1 MRSQFFL
8 IVVLVLAFSLY
19 AAAQV
24 TTADVVGR
32 VTDTSGAVLPGVMVV
47 IENLGTGASRS
58 AVSSDS
64 GDYVFN
70 LLPPGRYSARFELPG
85 FKTFT
90 VANVMLAAG
99 DRARINAQMTVGAV
113 SESVNVEEQA
123 PLLQTDSATL
133 GTAITG
139 RLVQDLPLNG
149 RNYVQLTQ
157 LVTGVSSGP
166 GNGLATGSRPDDR
179 RLNSSYSVNGQDPVA
194 NNNLIDGMDNN
205 ERFIGTIGI
214 RPSIDAI
221 EEFKVQTNLYSAEVS
236 RTAAGVVN
244 ILTKSGTNTFHGS
257 LFEFLRNDALDA
269 NGNYNL
275 TGTQLPKAKFRQ
287 NQFGGS
293 LGGPVK
299 KDKTFFFGDYERLS
313 IRQGI
318 PIDAIIP
325 TARQRRGDL
334 GENCTSV
341 GGSFDPSGNCSVPS
355 GQLNVAVPIP
365 GIPSGA
371 VPFNDLTRAPY
382 AGALDPVGLK
392 YASLYP
398 LPTSGLVNKSNFV
411 TSPVRPQDAHTFDV
425 RIDHHFS
432 DKTTFF
438 SRYSF
443 NDVSTFQPTGF
454 PDTTVN
460 SVALNPGGNF
470 TASNF
475 SGSNAT
481 RAQNVLLN
489 LVHIF
494 RPNLLVEL
502 KAGAARTAIQSRAV
516 NDGLSV
522 ASALGFPCNAVSC
535 VNLGDDQTFGI
546 PRIIFGGNQYQGLGD
561 VSFVPLLQFDNTY
574 QYSGA
579 VTWTRSAHNVKFGT
593 SLIFRQFSLVQSPSA
608 RGEFTFNA
616 DASNARSTTNDA
628 LANVLFGT
636 PTIVGRRA
644 SLYKPGYRAKEA
656 GFYIQDDWRAR
667 GWLTLNLGIRYDLFP
682 PKTEQYGRMANF
694 DPYTL
699 KTLVPGVN
707 GVGDTAGIIADYKTV
722 APRIGF
728 AATLGD
734 GFVVRGGWGLSY
746 FPTDYTSGVAL
757 RNLPIASV
765 FACGTGAGNP
775 CPAGIGFLS
784 QGVPRPT
791 SPDAYAKL
799 PDGTLDLTQIP
810 PAQLQAVDRNY
821 RIGHTQ
827 QFNVLIEKQFGN
839 SVISAG
845 YVGMRGAN
853 LAQALVDINRGL
865 PTGTSATSPRLF
877 SAFPL
882 IGQVGYYTSHG
893 NSEYNALQINFNRR
907 LSNGLSFTSGYTEA
921 RSHDN
926 VTGLG
931 TGTGGYSN
939 SIGPLP
945 GAFDRINR
953 YDWANSDFNIP
964 RRFTFGGNYD
974 LPFGRN
980 LKGVAGAAFANWR
993 VNGSMAWQ
1001 KGLPLTVVDS
1011 AARSG
1016 IAGVGGSV
1024 ERPDLTGQ
1032 PLLVSNPTVGSTGQ
1046 YLNPAAFALPA
1057 VGTLGNAPRNLT
1069 FGPNQNVINLS
1080 LFKTFT
1086 FTERSNLQ
1094 FRAEA
1099 FNLPNHPVF
1108 DRPAFNNF
1116 GTAAF
1121 GKITG
1126 LAPGYSMRQLQFALK
1141 LLF

>member
-1 MRSQFFL
+1 MRTQFLL
-8 IVVLVLAFSLY
+8 ITVVVLAFSLY

-179 RLNSSYSVNGQDPVA
+179 RLNSSYSVNGQDPVS

-244 ILTKSGTNTFHGS
+244 ILTKSGTNAFHGS
-257 LFEFLRNDALDA
+257 LFEFLRNDAFDA

-325 TARQRRGDL
+325 TARQRIGDL

-341 GGSFDPSGNCSVPS
+341 GGAFDPSGNCSVPS
-355 GQLNVAVPIP
+355 GQLNVAVPIRS
-365 GIPSGA
+365 IPTGP

-411 TSPVRPQDAHTFDV
+411 TSPVRPQNAHTFDV

-432 DKTTFF
+432 DKTNFF

-460 SVALNPGGNF
+460 SVPLNPGGNF
-470 TASNF
+470 AASNF

-481 RAQNVLLN
+481 RAQNVLMN

-535 VNLGDDQTFGI
+535 VNLGVDQTFGI

-628 LANVLFGT
+628 LAHVLVGT
-636 PTIVGRRA
+636 PPIVARRA
-644 SLYKPGYRAKEA
+644 FLYKPGYRAKEA
-656 GFYIQDDWRAR
+656 RFYIQDDWRAR
-667 GWLTLNLGIRYDLFP
+667 GWLTLNLGIRYDRFA
-682 PKTEQYGRMANF
+682 PKTEQYGRMANV

-765 FACGTGAGNP
+765 FACGTGAGNA

-791 SPDAYAKL
+791 PPEAYAKL

-921 RSHDN
+921 RSH
-926 VTGLG
+926 
-931 TGTGGYSN
+931 
-939 SIGPLP
+939 
-945 GAFDRINR
+945 
-953 YDWANSDFNIP
+953 
-964 RRFTFGGNYD
+964 
-974 LPFGRN
+974 
-980 LKGVAGAAFANWR
+980 
-993 VNGSMAWQ
+993 
-1001 KGLPLTVVDS
+1001 
-1011 AARSG
+1011 
-1016 IAGVGGSV
+1016 
-1024 ERPDLTGQ
+1024 
-1032 PLLVSNPTVGSTGQ
+1032 
-1046 YLNPAAFALPA
+1046 A

-1086 FTERSNLQ
+1086 LTERSNLQ

-1108 DRPAFNNF
+1108 DRPQFNNF

>member
-1 MRSQFFL
+1 
-8 IVVLVLAFSLY
+8 
-19 AAAQV
+19 
-24 TTADVVGR
+24 
-32 VTDTSGAVLPGVMVV
+32 
-47 IENLGTGASRS
+47 
-58 AVSSDS
+58 
-64 GDYVFN
+64 
-70 LLPPGRYSARFELPG
+70 
-85 FKTFT
+85 
-90 VANVMLAAG
+90 
-99 DRARINAQMTVGAV
+99 
-113 SESVNVEEQA
+113 
-123 PLLQTDSATL
+123 
-133 GTAITG
+133 
-139 RLVQDLPLNG
+139 
-149 RNYVQLTQ
+149 
-157 LVTGVSSGP
+157 
-166 GNGLATGSRPDDR
+166 
-179 RLNSSYSVNGQDPVA
+179 
-194 NNNLIDGMDNN
+194 
-205 ERFIGTIGI
+205 
-214 RPSIDAI
+214 
-221 EEFKVQTNLYSAEVS
+221 
-236 RTAAGVVN
+236 
-244 ILTKSGTNTFHGS
+244 
-257 LFEFLRNDALDA
+257 
-269 NGNYNL
+269 
-275 TGTQLPKAKFRQ
+275 
-287 NQFGGS
+287 
-293 LGGPVK
+293 
-299 KDKTFFFGDYERLS
+299 
-313 IRQGI
+313 
-318 PIDAIIP
+318 
-325 TARQRRGDL
+325 
-334 GENCTSV
+334 
-341 GGSFDPSGNCSVPS
+341 
-355 GQLNVAVPIP
+355 
-365 GIPSGA
+365 

-382 AGALDPVGLK
+382 AGALDPVGLR

-398 LPTSGLVNKSNFV
+398 LPISNLVNKSNFV
-411 TSPVRPQDAHTFDV
+411 SSPGRPQDAHTFDV
-425 RIDHHFS
+425 RIDHRFT

-443 NDVSTFQPTGF
+443 NDVATFQPTGF

-460 SVALNPGGNF
+460 GVRLNPGGNF

-481 RAQNVLLN
+481 RAQNFLLN

-502 KAGAARTAIQSRAV
+502 KAGAARTSIQSRAV
-516 NDGLSV
+516 NDGLSI

-546 PRIIFGGNQYQGLGD
+546 PRIIFGGNQYQGMGD

-579 VTWTRSAHNVKFGT
+579 VTWTRSAHNVKFGS

-644 SLYKPGYRAKEA
+644 SLYKPGYRANEA

-667 GWLTLNLGIRYDLFP
+667 GWLTLNLGIRYDLFR

-699 KTLVPGVN
+699 KTVLPGVN
-707 GVGDTAGIIADYKTV
+707 GVGDTAGIIADYKTL

-728 AATLGD
+728 AATLGR

-791 SPDAYAKL
+791 PPDGYAKL

-810 PAQLQAVDRNY
+810 PAQLQAVDTNY

-827 QFNVLIEKQFGN
+827 QFNVLVEKQFGN

-853 LAQALVDINRGL
+853 LAQALPDINRGL
-865 PTGTSATSPRLF
+865 PSGTSATSPRLF
-877 SAFPL
+877 STFPQ

-907 LSNGLSFTSGYTEA
+907 LANGLSFTSGYTES

-931 TGTGGYSN
+931 TGTGGFGN
-939 SIGPLP
+939 LIGPLT
-945 GAFDRINR
+945 GAFDRVNR
-953 YDWANSDFNIP
+953 YEWANSDFNIP
-964 RRFTFGGNYD
+964 RRFTFGGNYN

-980 LKGVAGAAFANWR
+980 LKGAAAQAFANWQ

-1016 IAGVGGSV
+1016 VAGVGGSV
-1024 ERPDLTGQ
+1024 ERPNLTGQ
-1032 PLLVSNPTVGSTGQ
+1032 PLLVDHPTVGSAGQ

-1057 VGTLGNAPRNLT
+1057 AGTLGNAPRNLT
-1069 FGPNQNVINLS
+1069 YGPNQSVINLS

-1086 FTERSNLQ
+1086 FNERYNLQ
-1094 FRAEA
+1094 FRAET

-1116 GTAAF
+1116 GTPAF